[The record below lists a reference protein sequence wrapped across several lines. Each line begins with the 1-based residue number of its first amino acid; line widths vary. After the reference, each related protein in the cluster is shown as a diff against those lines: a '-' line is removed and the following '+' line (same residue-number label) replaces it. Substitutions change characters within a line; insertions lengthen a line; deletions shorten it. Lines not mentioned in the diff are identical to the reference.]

1 MTTVTTIMTVYNG
14 EKYLRE
20 AIESVLKQSL
30 SVDEF
35 IVVDDGSTDSTLS
48 ILQNYP
54 QIKIIQK
61 PNSGMWDSLNIAI
74 NEAKSEYLA
83 FCDADDLWH
92 KDKLQMQMDY
102 VNSNPRV
109 DMVFGLCQQ
118 FKTDERTGNRIFQ
131 EPQRG
136 LVQLCMIMR
145 KSKFLEIGNFDIS
158 IKAAFIYWFQQ
169 TKLKNYTSY
178 IIPQVVAFRRIHET
192 NLTRSGDYKDNFT
205 LLAKRLIEQRKAR
218 I

>member
-30 SVDEF
+30 PVDEF

-61 PNSGMWDSLNIAI
+61 SNSGMWDSLNIAI
-74 NEAKSEYLA
+74 NKAKSKYIT

-92 KDKLQMQMDY
+92 KDKLQEQISY
-102 VNSNPRV
+102 INLNPEV

-118 FKTDERTGNRIFQ
+118 FKIDNMTGVILFQ
-131 EPQRG
+131 DPQPG
-136 LVQLCMIMR
+136 LVQLCMLCR
-145 KSKFLEIGNFDIS
+145 KDMFLEIGNFDTS

-169 TKLKNYTSY
+169 AKLKNYTSY
-178 IIPQVVAFRRIHET
+178 IIPQVMAFRRIHET
-192 NLTRSGDYKDNFT
+192 NLTRGDDYKNDFT
-205 LLAKRLIEQRKAR
+205 LLAKRLIEQRKAKK
-218 I
+218 